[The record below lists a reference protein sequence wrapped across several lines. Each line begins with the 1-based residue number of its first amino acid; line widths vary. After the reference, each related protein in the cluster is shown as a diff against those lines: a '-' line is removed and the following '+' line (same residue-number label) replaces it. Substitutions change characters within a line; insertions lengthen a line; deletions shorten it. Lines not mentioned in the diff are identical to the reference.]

1 MSLALNTGLLHII
14 FKSDEGQ
21 HTLLLV
27 GVKGIMAQAQYVGCG
42 YL

>member
-1 MSLALNTGLLHII
+1 MSLALNTGLLHIR

-21 HTLLLV
+21 YTLFLV
-27 GVKGIMAQAQYVGCG
+27 GVKGIMAQAQHVGCS